1 MAQDDIPRTHGAFGY
16 EGEGFMRTESAGP
29 RAGAG
34 HLSNNE
40 KRSDDQIRD
49 DIRERLLIDE
59 RVDAS
64 DIDVKVR
71 DGVVILLGSVGDH
84 MSKKRAADVA
94 DLVIGVRD
102 VENQLRLRR

>member
-29 RAGAG
+29 RPDSEHPAK
-34 HLSNNE
+34 LD
-40 KRSDDQIRD
+40 KRSDDEIRD
-49 DIRERLLIDE
+49 DIRERLALDE
-59 RVDAS
+59 RVDHS

-71 DGVVILLGSVGDH
+71 DGVVMLQGSVDDKT
-84 MSKKRAADVA
+84 SKKRAEDVA

-102 VENQLRLRR
+102 VHNQLRLRR